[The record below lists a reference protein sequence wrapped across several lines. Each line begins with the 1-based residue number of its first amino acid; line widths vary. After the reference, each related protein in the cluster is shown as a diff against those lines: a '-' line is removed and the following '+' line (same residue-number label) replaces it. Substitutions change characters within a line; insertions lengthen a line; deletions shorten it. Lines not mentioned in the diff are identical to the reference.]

1 MSSAKE
7 KKPTPPSTYQNVYP
21 NFRYAMGAG
30 RSIYS
35 GIKKLTTD
43 DKKRPLTSKALP
55 DRYTV
60 CNTTTVDGDFALQG
74 LEGAYPTDI
83 AGSLHICQCLGVP
96 EAFMV
101 GDTNMVRID
110 FDDQEA
116 HLTNRLMW
124 TPAALARLK
133 LENTKHR
140 FSYLG
145 LMFSSPGLGMF
156 SYTEGMYLLPDG
168 RIAVTSDVDRPWV
181 IERESLRA
189 VTPIGKRSEWLPM
202 MSGMT
207 GEVMGNLF
215 AGYSNSH
222 VMYTDFEQ
230 KETFFVNY
238 QYKQA
243 DGTHPVN
250 LIKWDGKGD
259 FKQWLVLGEDGK
271 EIEIKQS
278 IHELVFTRDYILLA
292 DTAFIAGT
300 EMMAPWNNAPL
311 PYEKT
316 EMYIIPRRE
325 LTATNKTVTAKKL
338 AFGEPCIHLIPEY
351 ENPEGKITVYMLHT
365 PATNTAEIL
374 HSHDRNL
381 DGELFA
387 KHLIGYGTLPVL
399 DLSSVGKHVLDMST
413 GKVEKS
419 QYIAEQPFTW
429 GPYLYAYMG
438 RQTKKFQDQDL
449 FVMFKGFAKEMLPER
464 IYKAYK
470 DIDNRRVPIE
480 EMVGGAGIN
489 QNNSICR
496 IAKDEFKIA
505 DSYIFPDKTLL
516 YTMSCL
522 DEGYL
527 IAGVV
532 TDSPANAESSGHEYW
547 LFDANELA
555 KGPICKLGHKDLNNT
570 TLFHTVYLPK
580 EVREHF
586 DNVGAQL
593 DAAGKTYTVPLR
605 EDYPEAEL
613 ANWRPEVKEAFTDT
627 IYPYYEGQD
636 PAALS
641 ILAARRVQQ
650 HCGTEDLLGE
660 EHVDS
665 SNAVHFAARMFAEA
679 ERMWHSNGWKVESDK
694 NGILVESKPISGVF
708 EASGVL
714 MTRSL
719 GEVNA
724 NAQELFDLMISPEGY
739 AIIDPVCKP
748 EDHKKPPLEAFPW
761 HEGGRLEAA
770 IATTTIPTMGTS
782 EFVVLNA
789 MDSSTRTF
797 ISKSILHDTRPGGSI
812 YAGVGAPE
820 NGTNRAL
827 NTFGIKIEP
836 LGEDRCRVYGINYA
850 DMAGKTG
857 AKMNNMINTKYF
869 FPPLYKRMKKAM
881 EK

>member
-1 MSSAKE
+1 MASAKKE
-7 KKPTPPSTYQNVYP
+7 KPTPPSTYQNIYP

-35 GIKKLTTD
+35 SIKKLTTNET
-43 DKKRPLTSKALP
+43 KRPSTSSVLP
-55 DRYTV
+55 DRYAV
-60 CNTTTVDGDFALQG
+60 CNTSTTDGDFGLHC

-83 AGSLHICQCLGVP
+83 SGSLHICQCLGVP

-110 FDDQEA
+110 FDETEA

-133 LENTKHR
+133 LEKTKHR

-189 VTPIGKRSEWLPM
+189 VTPIGERSEWLPM
-202 MSGMT
+202 MSGTM
-207 GEVMGNLF
+207 GEMMGNLF

-250 LIKWDGKGD
+250 LMKWDGKSR
-259 FKQWLVLGEDGK
+259 FEQWLVLGEDG
-271 EIEIKQS
+271 EQIEIKQS

-311 PYEKT
+311 PNEKT
-316 EMYIIPRRE
+316 EMYIIPRSE
-325 LTATNKTVTAKKL
+325 LNATNKTVTAKKFV
-338 AFGEPCIHLIPEY
+338 FGEPCIHLIPEY
-351 ENPEGKITVYMLHT
+351 ENPDGKITVYMLHT

-374 HSHDRNL
+374 RSYDRNL
-381 DGELFA
+381 EGELFA

-399 DLSSVGKHVLDMST
+399 DLSSVGKHVLDMSS
-413 GKVEKS
+413 GKVANS

-470 DIDNRRVPIE
+470 DINHRRVPIE
-480 EMVGGAGIN
+480 EMVDGKGIH

-496 IAKDEFKIA
+496 ITKEEFKIA
-505 DSYIFPDKTLL
+505 DSYIFPDKVLL
-516 YTMSCL
+516 YTMACL
-522 DEGYL
+522 DEGYVL
-527 IAGVV
+527 AGVV
-532 TDSPANAESSGHEYW
+532 TDTPASGDSSGHEYW
-547 LFDANELA
+547 LFDAADLA
-555 KGPICKLGHKDLNNT
+555 KGPICKLGHKELNNT

-580 EVREHF
+580 AVRDGF
-586 DNVGAQL
+586 APL
-593 DAAGKTYTVPLR
+593 DGSEYKIPLR
-605 EDYPEAEL
+605 KDYPEEEL
-613 ANWRPEVKEAFTDT
+613 KNWRHEVLDAFTDT
-627 IYPYYEGQD
+627 IYPYYEGKD
-636 PAALS
+636 SAELAN
-641 ILAARRVQQ
+641 LAAHRVQQ
-650 HCGTEDLLGE
+650 HCGTEDLIGE
-660 EHVDS
+660 EVVTS
-665 SNAVHFAARMFAEA
+665 ENATEFAARMFAEA
-679 ERMWHSNGWKVESDK
+679 ERMWRSNGWQVEYNKD
-694 NGILVESKPISGVF
+694 GILVESKPISGALA
-708 EASGVL
+708 ASGV
-714 MTRSL
+714 MVTRCL
-719 GEVNA
+719 GEINA
-724 NAQELFDLMISPEGY
+724 NAQVLFDLMISPEGY

-748 EDHKKPPLEAFPW
+748 EDHKKPPLESFAW

-782 EFVVLNA
+782 EFIVLNA
-789 MDSSTRTF
+789 MDSNTRTF
-797 ISKSILHDTRPGGSI
+797 ISKSILHASHPGGSI
-812 YAGVGAPE
+812 YANVGKPT
-820 NGTNRAL
+820 NGANRAL
-827 NTFGIKIEP
+827 NTFGVKIEP
-836 LGEDRCRVYGINYA
+836 IDETHCRVLAINYA

-857 AKMNNMINTKYF
+857 AKMNNMINTKFF
-869 FPPLYKRMKKAM
+869 FPSLYKRMKKAM

>member
-1 MSSAKE
+1 MS
-7 KKPTPPSTYQNVYP
+7 KKPTPPSTYQNIYP
-21 NFRYAMGAG
+21 SFRYMMGAG
-30 RSIYS
+30 RSIY
-35 GIKKLTTD
+35 GGLKKLTTNE
-43 DKKRPLTSKALP
+43 KKRPLTSKILP

-60 CNTTTVDGDFALQG
+60 CNTSTLDSDFSLHCLA
-74 LEGAYPTDI
+74 GAYPTDI
-83 AGSLHICQCLGVP
+83 EGSLHICQCLGVP

-110 FDDQEA
+110 FDQTKA

-124 TPAALARLK
+124 TPAALARLA
-133 LENTKHR
+133 LEKSKHR
-140 FSYLG
+140 FSYMG
-145 LMFSSPGLGMF
+145 LMFTSPGLGMY

-181 IERESLRA
+181 VERDSLRA
-189 VTPIGKRSEWLPM
+189 TTPLGKRSEWLPM
-202 MSGMT
+202 MSGTM

-222 VMYTDFEQ
+222 VMYTDFAQ

-243 DGTHPVN
+243 DGSHPVN

-259 FKQWLVLGEDGK
+259 FKHWLVLDEQGK
-271 EIEIKQS
+271 QIEIKQS

-300 EMMAPWNNAPL
+300 EMMTPWNNAPL
-311 PYEKT
+311 PLDKT
-316 EMYIIPRRE
+316 VMYIIPRKG
-325 LTATNKTVTAKKL
+325 LTDDNTVVTAKKFT
-338 AFGEPCIHLIPEY
+338 FGEPCIHLIPEY
-351 ENPEGKITVYMLHT
+351 ENPADKITVYMLHT

-374 HSHDRNL
+374 HNHDRNL
-381 DGELFA
+381 EGELFA
-387 KHLIGYGTLPVL
+387 KHLVGYGTLPVL
-399 DLSSVGKHVLDMST
+399 DLSSVGKHVLDMGS

-419 QYIAEQPFTW
+419 EYIAEQPFTW

-438 RQTKKFQDQDL
+438 RQTKPFQDQDL
-449 FVMFKGFAKEMLPER
+449 FVMFKGFAKEMLPKR

-480 EMVGGAGIN
+480 EMVGGEGIN

-496 IAKDEFKIA
+496 IAKDEFKIT
-505 DSYIFPDKTLL
+505 DSYVFPDKVLL
-516 YTMSCL
+516 YTMACL
-522 DEGYL
+522 DEGYVL
-527 IAGVV
+527 TGVV
-532 TDSPANAESSGHEYW
+532 TDSPASEASSGHEYW
-547 LFDANELA
+547 LFDASDLA
-555 KGPICKLGHKDLNNT
+555 KGPICKLGHTDLNNS

-580 EVREHF
+580 EVRDQF
-586 DNVGAQL
+586 DAIAT
-593 DAAGKTYTVPLR
+593 DARANQTPPYTVPLR
-605 EDYPEAEL
+605 EDYPETEL
-613 ANWRPEVKEAFTDT
+613 TNWRPEVLRTFTDL
-627 IYPYYEGQD
+627 IYPYFEGKD
-636 PAALS
+636 PAALEA
-641 ILAARRVQQ
+641 LATHRVRQ
-650 HCGTEDLLGE
+650 HCGTEEVIGE
-660 EHVDS
+660 EAITD
-665 SNAVHFAARMFAEA
+665 APAFAARMFAEA
-679 ERMWHSNGWKVESDK
+679 ERMWQSNGWKVEYDK
-694 NGILVESKPISGVF
+694 KGVLVESKPISGTL
-708 EASGVL
+708 AKSGVL
-714 MTRSL
+714 MTRCV
-719 GEVNA
+719 GEINA

-748 EDHKKPPLEAFPW
+748 EDHKRPPLEAYDW

-789 MDSSTRTF
+789 MDSNTRTF
-797 ISKSILHDTRPGGSI
+797 ISKSILHSERPGGSI
-812 YAGVGAPE
+812 YSDAGAPK

-827 NTFGIKIEP
+827 NTFGVKIVP
-836 LGEDRCRVYGINYA
+836 IDDCHCRVYGINYA

-857 AKMNNMINTKYF
+857 AAMNNMINTKYF